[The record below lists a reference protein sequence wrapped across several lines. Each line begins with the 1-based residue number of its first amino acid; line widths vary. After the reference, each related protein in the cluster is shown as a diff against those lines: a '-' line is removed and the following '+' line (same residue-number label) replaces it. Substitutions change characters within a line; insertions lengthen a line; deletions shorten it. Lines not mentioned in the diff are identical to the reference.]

1 MEVIIDVPEGL
12 EKVKEALEEKIKRDF
27 NVKIGEYPSNES
39 KSYEKTMERKG
50 GDTCSTEEGR
60 QNSEKNK
67 C

>member
-27 NVKIGEYPSNES
+27 NVKIGEYPSDES
-39 KSYEKTMERKG
+39 KSDKKVMETKG
-50 GDTCSTEEGR
+50 AATCSTQTSR
-60 QNSEKNK
+60 QNTGADR

>member
-27 NVKIGEYPSNES
+27 NVKIGEYPSSES

-50 GDTCSTEEGR
+50 TDTCSTKRSG

>member
-27 NVKIGEYPSNES
+27 NVKIGEYSSDES

-50 GDTCSTEEGR
+50 TDTCSTKRSG

>member
-39 KSYEKTMERKG
+39 KSDKKVMETKGTDTYSTKTSR
-50 GDTCSTEEGR
+50 
-60 QNSEKNK
+60 
-67 C
+67 

>member
-27 NVKIGEYPSNES
+27 NVKIGEYSSDES
-39 KSYEKTMERKG
+39 KSNKKIMERKG
-50 GDTCSTEEGR
+50 TDTCSTERSG